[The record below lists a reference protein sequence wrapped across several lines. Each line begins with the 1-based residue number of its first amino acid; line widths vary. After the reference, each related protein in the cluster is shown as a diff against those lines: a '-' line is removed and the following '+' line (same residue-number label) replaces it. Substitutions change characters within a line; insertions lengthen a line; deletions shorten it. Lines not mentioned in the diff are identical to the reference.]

1 MKRYSIKRRLISSV
15 LFVELLSAL
24 CISGIALVYERHSHF
39 RAFDVMLRGRADSLL
54 GAVQD
59 AEDEQDNV
67 MLDGSEASLPK
78 RDIYE
83 VWDQNLRV
91 LGKSANWDGIDPR
104 QLAPGNGRLGEM
116 VQGRR
121 HYRAV
126 RVDGVRNVDPGDA
139 GGGIPR
145 AVIIVYGS
153 PTEPV
158 WRAIWTTV
166 EFYAITSFL
175 LLALTGA
182 IMFWLLKESLAPLNE
197 LAEEAA
203 KVSITS
209 WGFRPTE
216 RMLKT
221 TELAPLATALETA
234 LQGLEQSFLQQ
245 RRFLSDAAHELKTG
259 VAVVKSSLQLLMLKP
274 RSTEEYLAGLE
285 RCQID
290 CERMQNIVAE
300 MLTLSKL
307 EDDSTHVEVTKSA
320 AKADVT
326 RVAQSVV
333 QQFASMAEINGIPV
347 VVSTPPSLVLNIE
360 EKELHLLC
368 SNLVLNAL
376 QHSESK
382 GEVRIVA
389 ESDKDWAE
397 LQIIDSGTGI
407 DPEAQPHIFE
417 RFYRGDSSRS
427 RRTGGTG
434 LGLAICEAIVQKYCG
449 TIQVTSELGKGTTVR
464 VRLPR
469 LGQPVAE
476 SSAS

>member
-15 LFVELLSAL
+15 LLVELLSAL

-59 AEDEQDNV
+59 AEDPQDNV
-67 MLDGSEASLPK
+67 MLDGSEASLPR

-91 LGKSANWDGIDPR
+91 LGKSPNWDGVDPNRLARGSER
-104 QLAPGNGRLGEM
+104 QADV
-116 VQGRR
+116 VQNKRR
-121 HYRAV
+121 YRV
-126 RVDGVRNVDPGDA
+126 IRVDGVRNVDPGDA
-139 GGGIPR
+139 GGGVPR
-145 AVIIVYGS
+145 AVVIVYGS

-166 EFYAITSFL
+166 EFYAVTSAV

-203 KVSITS
+203 KVSIAS

-234 LQGLEQSFLQQ
+234 LKGLEQSFLQQ

-259 VAVVKSSLQLLMLKP
+259 VAVVKSSLQLLLLKP
-274 RSTEEYLAGLE
+274 RTPEEYLAGLE

-307 EDDSTHVEVTKSA
+307 EDDSTRAQAKPST
-320 AKADVT
+320 AKADMT
-326 RVAQSVV
+326 KVAQDVV
-333 QQFASMAEINGIPV
+333 RQLSSMAEINGIPV
-347 VVSTPPSLVLNIE
+347 AMSAPPSLVLDME
-360 EKELHLLC
+360 EKELRLLC

-376 QHSESK
+376 QHSDSK
-382 GEVRIVA
+382 GEVRLVA
-389 ESDKDWAE
+389 ASSKDWAE
-397 LQIIDSGTGI
+397 LQVIDSGTGI

-434 LGLAICEAIVQKYCG
+434 LGLAICEAIVQKYRG
-449 TIQVTSELGKGTTVR
+449 TIQVSSELGKGTTVR
-464 VRLPR
+464 VRLPK
-469 LGQPVAE
+469 AK
-476 SSAS
+476 